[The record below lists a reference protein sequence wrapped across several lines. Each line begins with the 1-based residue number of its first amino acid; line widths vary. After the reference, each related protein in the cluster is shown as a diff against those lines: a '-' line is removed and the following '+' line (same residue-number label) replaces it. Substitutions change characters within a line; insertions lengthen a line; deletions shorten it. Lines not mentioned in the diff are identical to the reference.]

1 MAIAV
6 ADGQQPDPAQS
17 APTVSVSRALARPD
31 LRIVAD
37 NRPGFS
43 MLDPEISFPF
53 PPISTLLSTRP
64 S

>member
-17 APTVSVSRALARPD
+17 APTVSRALARPD